1 MEHQDSSPPR
11 FRNSGSNRVTVY
23 NGTTLPTMPKSATPT
38 SSSTTVTTHLQN
50 IKEEETNDDELTQ
63 VDRSSPRVLGR
74 ISSTSSSSSNIDL
87 RDNLDM
93 LHEIEKSNTN
103 ISLSAPNLHEELGV
117 LSDKGN
123 SKEELALLPPL
134 PHTGE
139 MEITPQFDINEA
151 IFERDDIS
159 HSSRLEPDDVLTKL
173 ANSTRD
179 ATGEDQGF
187 VVMTH
192 GHDASTNDDSQLS
205 ATILDNQTSF
215 DLSKALEMTSHS
227 NISNIIN
234 SSGSEGRRSR
244 TPVSNSTLKPNLSSP
259 ESAEREANTTS
270 SSSTSDHGATMQYDP
285 KKIITPIP
293 VLPSSVREQ
302 QQNNAPLR
310 ERSRSNSSA
319 LASTL
324 RDTIIS
330 GLPQNINSVERKLSR
345 KSNRSRKNTVTFE
358 DRLQKLPPLSTQISN
373 QYAKVAP
380 AENNIALHF
389 HNLPTPVSNTQT
401 PVTFQSESGLT
412 GGEKK
417 MPFLR
422 RASSA
427 LLRKTSAKNCSN
439 LTRTN
444 TPTLSTSSTFESDL
458 NARQPMLI
466 RRSSTID
473 NKLPRRQLSCSK
485 LYSRLNSDS
494 KFANSSRASEEVL
507 VSTPNDTEHV
517 YRKTSL
523 GSKIK
528 RGFTRILS
536 DSNNSK
542 EILTLSPKSMVT
554 TGPTELSFSSLSTVG
569 GHPTTPVSKENDR
582 VSIDGVS
589 TFNRASTS
597 LPESSTDDIS
607 PLREEGKINVPKRTS
622 SRKILSKNSSK
633 KNVLPEQQ
641 TKPSEIYLDKEA
653 LQSFVPVLSVTEG
666 THRINRS
673 SLQTQSTIGLCITNL
688 RNKEGMK
695 LNAKEYVEILAQQ
708 QRKEDERYAV
718 LERKFA
724 SCRWCSDKDL
734 QYLKKKRISMNKI
747 WSDYV
752 RFYRGKL
759 NNP

>member
-1 MEHQDSSPPR
+1 MEYQDSSPPR
-11 FRNSGSNRVTVY
+11 FRNPSSNRVTVY
-23 NGTTLPTMPKSATPT
+23 NGATLPTMPKSATPT

-50 IKEEETNDDELTQ
+50 IKEEEANDDELTQ

-74 ISSTSSSSSNIDL
+74 ISSTSSSSSNIVL
-87 RDNLDM
+87 HDNLDM

-103 ISLSAPNLHEELGV
+103 LSLSAPNLHEEMGM

-159 HSSRLEPDDVLTKL
+159 HSSRLQADDVIAEL

-179 ATGEDQGF
+179 ATREDQEF
-187 VVMTH
+187 AIMAH
-192 GHDASTNDDSQLS
+192 GHNPSTNDDSQLS

-215 DLSKALEMTSHS
+215 DLSKALEMTSYS
-227 NISNIIN
+227 NLSNIIN
-234 SSGSEGRRSR
+234 SSSSEGRRSR
-244 TPVSNSTLKPNLSSP
+244 TPVSNATLKPHSSTP
-259 ESAEREANTTS
+259 ESAEREENTTS
-270 SSSTSDHGATMQYDP
+270 SSSTSGHVATMQYDP
-285 KKIITPIP
+285 KETTNFTP
-293 VLPSSVREQ
+293 VSPSSVFDQ
-302 QQNNAPLR
+302 QQNNASLR
-310 ERSRSNSSA
+310 ERSRSNSST

-330 GLPQNINSVERKLSR
+330 GLPQSNNAVERKLSR

-358 DRLQKLPPLSTQISN
+358 ERLQKLPPLTTQTLH
-373 QYAKVAP
+373 QYTKVVP
-380 AENNIALHF
+380 AENNIALHV

-401 PVTFQSESGLT
+401 PVTFQSECGLR

-422 RASSA
+422 RASSV
-427 LLRKTSAKNCSN
+427 LLRKTSSKNGTN

-444 TPTLSTSSTFESDL
+444 TPALSPSQTFEPDL
-458 NARQPMLI
+458 NGRQPMLI
-466 RRSSTID
+466 RRSSNIES
-473 NKLPRRQLSCSK
+473 KLPRRQLSCSK
-485 LYSRLNSDS
+485 LYSRLDSDLKS
-494 KFANSSRASEEVL
+494 VNRNRASEEAL
-507 VSTPNDTEHV
+507 GSTANDAEHV

-523 GSKIK
+523 GSKIR

-542 EILTLSPKSMVT
+542 EVITSSPKSIAT
-554 TGPTELSFSSLSTVG
+554 AGPTALSLSSLSTMG
-569 GHPTTPVSKENDR
+569 SNPITPSSKENNR
-582 VSIDGVS
+582 VSIDSVS
-589 TFNRASTS
+589 IVNRTSTS
-597 LPESSTDDIS
+597 LPQSSTDIVS
-607 PLREEGKINVPKRTS
+607 PLREETRINVPKRSS

-633 KNVLPEQQ
+633 RDVLPEQQ
-641 TKPSEIYLDKEA
+641 AKASEIYLDKEA
-653 LQSFVPVLSVTEG
+653 LRSFVPVLSVTED
-666 THRINRS
+666 THRVNRS
-673 SLQTQSTIGLCITNL
+673 SLQTQSTIGLCIDNL
-688 RNKEGMK
+688 RNKEGEK
-695 LNAKEYVEILAQQ
+695 LDAKEYVEILTQQ

-718 LERKFA
+718 LEKKFA
-724 SCRWCSDKDL
+724 SCTWCSDKDL
-734 QYLKKKRISMNKI
+734 QYLKKKRISVNKI